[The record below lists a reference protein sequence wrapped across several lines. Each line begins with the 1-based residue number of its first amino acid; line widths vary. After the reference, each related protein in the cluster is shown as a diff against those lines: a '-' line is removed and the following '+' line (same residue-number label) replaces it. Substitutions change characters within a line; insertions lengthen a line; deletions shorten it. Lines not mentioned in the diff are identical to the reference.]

1 MIPVGAPVVAW
12 THAHGPLPGVVRGSQ
27 AHASGARLY
36 LVTLAGDARHI
47 WEIEER
53 FVFDVS
59 RIARTPAQFSR
70 EVGTS

>member
-1 MIPVGAPVVAW
+1 MIPVGAPVMAW
-12 THAHGPLPGVVRGSQ
+12 TRAQGALRGVVRGSQ

-36 LVTLAGDARHI
+36 LVTLAGDERHI

-59 RIARTPAQFSR
+59 RIVRTPAQFSR
-70 EVGTS
+70 EFGTS